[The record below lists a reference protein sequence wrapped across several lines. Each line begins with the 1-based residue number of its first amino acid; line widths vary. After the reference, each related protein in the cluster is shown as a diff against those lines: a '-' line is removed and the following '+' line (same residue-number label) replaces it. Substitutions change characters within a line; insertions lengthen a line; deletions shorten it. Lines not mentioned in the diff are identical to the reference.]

1 MKIAQTLSFVL
12 GLVLGIIA
20 IQWLISP
27 ENSANS
33 LNMTYLEGLGR
44 NTQIRDF
51 TAMFMG
57 TSVMCFFSTS
67 AMFATTFSANEF
79 VLILPPVNSVSVMT
93 SASIPS
99 RKIFSTSHPCIL
111 SSQRNVIFS
120 LQAVHIL

>member
-51 TAMFMG
+51 TAMFMS
-57 TSVMCFFSTS
+57 TSVMCFFS
-67 AMFATTFSANEF
+67 
-79 VLILPPVNSVSVMT
+79 LVS
-93 SASIPS
+93 
-99 RKIFSTSHPCIL
+99 KQYQWIFSVGLIYSIVAVTSIYASFFHDAPIAI
-111 SSQRNVIFS
+111 SSLVAEIIFAAMAFIS
-120 LQAVHIL
+120 AFIYKFK

>member
-57 TSVMCFFSTS
+57 TSIMCFFSLVSKQYQWIFSVGLIYLIVAITS
-67 AMFATTFSANEF
+67 IYASFSFDATIATSSLLAEIIFATMAFISAF
-79 VLILPPVNSVSVMT
+79 IY
-93 SASIPS
+93 
-99 RKIFSTSHPCIL
+99 KFK
-111 SSQRNVIFS
+111 
-120 LQAVHIL
+120 

>member
-57 TSVMCFFSTS
+57 TSVMCFFS
-67 AMFATTFSANEF
+67 
-79 VLILPPVNSVSVMT
+79 LVS
-93 SASIPS
+93 
-99 RKIFSTSHPCIL
+99 KQYQWIFSVGLIYSIAAIVSIYASFSFDAPIAI
-111 SSQRNVIFS
+111 SSLVAEIIFAAMAFIS
-120 LQAVHIL
+120 AFIYKFK

>member
-57 TSVMCFFSTS
+57 TSAMCFFSLVSKQYQWICSVGLIYSIVAITS
-67 AMFATTFSANEF
+67 IYASFFHDAPIATSSLIAEIIFAVMAFISAF
-79 VLILPPVNSVSVMT
+79 IY
-93 SASIPS
+93 
-99 RKIFSTSHPCIL
+99 KFK
-111 SSQRNVIFS
+111 
-120 LQAVHIL
+120 

>member
-57 TSVMCFFSTS
+57 TSVMC
-67 AMFATTFSANEF
+67 
-79 VLILPPVNSVSVMT
+79 
-93 SASIPS
+93 
-99 RKIFSTSHPCIL
+99 
-111 SSQRNVIFS
+111 IFS
-120 LQAVHIL
+120 LVSKQYQWIFSVGLIYSIAAVTSIYASFFHDAPIATSSLVAEIIFAAMAFISAFIYKFK

>member
-57 TSVMCFFSTS
+57 TSVMCFFSLVSKQYQWICSVGLIYLIVAITS
-67 AMFATTFSANEF
+67 IYASFFHDAPIATSSLIAEIIFAVMAFISAF
-79 VLILPPVNSVSVMT
+79 IY
-93 SASIPS
+93 
-99 RKIFSTSHPCIL
+99 KFK
-111 SSQRNVIFS
+111 
-120 LQAVHIL
+120 

>member
-57 TSVMCFFSTS
+57 TSVMC
-67 AMFATTFSANEF
+67 
-79 VLILPPVNSVSVMT
+79 
-93 SASIPS
+93 
-99 RKIFSTSHPCIL
+99 
-111 SSQRNVIFS
+111 IFS
-120 LQAVHIL
+120 LVSKQYQWILSVGLIYSIAAVTSI